1 MPYHIKNNVSTPIYC
16 FTCSYQMCLLNIFQ
30 YNLFTPNVFTKY
42 FLVSRTIRK
51 HLYCRNSTHLV
62 CKLSIPHATH
72 LKLSSLFS
80 VHIVWCCSSINIY
93 WTHIFYMYLSKND
106 WFLHLRNSISAVGRE
121 SIPHSTDVN
130 RTGSGSRSSHLHTT
144 SSCYSSH
151 QH

>member
-1 MPYHIKNNVSTPIYC
+1 MPYHIKNNVCVYTYNYC
-16 FTCSYQMCLLNIFQ
+16 FSCSYQMCLLNIFQ

-51 HLYCRNSTHLV
+51 HLYCRNTH
-62 CKLSIPHATH
+62 
-72 LKLSSLFS
+72 LSSLFS

-106 WFLHLRNSISAVGRE
+106 WFLHLWNSISAVGRE